1 MSSGLNRQQGNV
13 RTGGT
18 GPAGP
23 GVPPGLTTGALVC
36 ACALVVAAAV
46 FVTGWFLVL
55 IAPVTMAI
63 VAALLL
69 TALVEPVTALLG
81 KIRFPRWAAAL
92 ATVLL
97 LVGVLALPV
106 VLVGRRVGG
115 QFSDL
120 GQRLG
125 EGVTRLRQAAIDTL
139 PVGSAQVDGWW
150 RQTQDAAVSA
160 LPAPAAGAM
169 AAVEVLGAAA
179 LALVLLFFFLY
190 DGPAMWR
197 WALRLAPERS
207 RARIGRAARAAWD
220 ALTGYVRGTIVIAAV
235 DAAGIGLA
243 LLLLGVPL
251 ALPLTLLTF
260 IAAFVPIVGATVAGA
275 AAVLV
280 ALIANGPADALLVL
294 AAVIVVQQ
302 AEGNLL
308 EPLVM
313 GNAVRLHPA
322 VILIAVSIGTV
333 LAGVAGAVVA
343 VPLTA
348 VAYRTASE
356 LSGPRNP
363 PESAPAAPEPK
374 EIRPS

>member
-1 MSSGLNRQQGNV
+1 MAAGLNRPPGHA
-13 RTGGT
+13 RPGGD
-18 GPAGP
+18 GP
-23 GVPPGLTTGALVC
+23 GAKRVPPGLTAVALVC
-36 ACALVVAAAV
+36 ACILVVAVTV
-46 FVTGWFLVL
+46 FVAGWLLVL
-55 IAPVTMAI
+55 IAPVTMAVI
-63 VAALLL
+63 AALLL
-69 TALVEPVTALLG
+69 TALVEPVTTLLG
-81 KIRFPRWAAAL
+81 RIRCPRWAAAL
-92 ATVLL
+92 ATVML
-97 LVGVLALPV
+97 LVAVLALPV
-106 VLVGRRVGG
+106 VLVGRQVGG

-120 GQRLG
+120 GQRLD
-125 EGVTRLRQAAIDTL
+125 ESLARLRQAAVETL
-139 PVGSAQVDGWW
+139 PVGPAQVDGWW
-150 RQTQDAAVSA
+150 QQAQDAAVSA

-179 LALVLLFFFLY
+179 LTVVLLFFFLY
-190 DGPAMWR
+190 DGPAMWQ
-197 WALRLAPERS
+197 WVLRLAPDRR
-207 RARIGRAARAAWD
+207 RARVGRAAGAAWD

-260 IAAFVPIVGATVAGA
+260 VAAFVPIVGATVAGA
-275 AAVLV
+275 AATLV

-294 AAVIVVQQ
+294 AAVIAVQQ

-322 VILIAVSIGTV
+322 VILVAVSVGTV

-348 VAYRTASE
+348 VAYRAASV

-363 PESAPAAPEPK
+363 PESAPPAPEPK
-374 EIRPS
+374 ERRPS